1 MPLARARVST
11 CPGGAIL
18 DFDPK
23 AAPQVVEHLARRIPA
38 RARHRPDPRVW
49 VVCDPFAEAAR
60 WLLGE
65 WAEVEV
71 LEADDYAGAL
81 AALAPAGVR

>member
-1 MPLARARVST
+1 MARARFIA
-11 CPGGAIL
+11 CPGGAIVS
-18 DFDPK
+18 FDPQELS
-23 AAPQVVEHLARRIPA
+23 QVDKSLSRHIPA